1 MKKFFFLLFAII
13 VVSLPSQ
20 AEIIKIS
27 ANDAVKLALQHN
39 LALQAKRKEIAV
51 LEQEVKMANALK
63 NPQLQSTILMGPV
76 GKTNASQA
84 GIAIPLEISKRGV
97 RKKAAI
103 ANMKLIEN
111 QIRQEELNLKLEV
124 MEAYFD
130 VVYMKSVVAIL
141 QQREEL
147 FKNMKLLAEN
157 KPKNSK
163 NYEIEK
169 LQSDI
174 KYKKQLVS
182 LNKAKANLL
191 YSQFNFNKILN
202 LKDTDVMYDTRE
214 NSLFQDHISLLDIQL
229 PEYETIE
236 EVAMKYSYSIRI
248 AYDNIDKSEKEL
260 AVARHKVI
268 PDITVIG
275 GYAFSGDGML
285 HGGYAGGYLDLPVFY
300 SYRPE
305 VNRAKI
311 ILERAKI
318 DKVSFENKLKFALK
332 EDYNQFKYAKENMGY
347 YKDILKE
354 SDKILKMSEQRY
366 AKGDTQLLNLFII
379 ENSHQEILNEY
390 ISAMQVYYNAYLDL
404 IHNMGHDILLDEDS
418 LEDL

>member
-39 LALQAKRKEIAV
+39 LALQAKRKEIEV

-182 LNKAKANLL
+182 LNKAKAN
-191 YSQFNFNKILN
+191 
-202 LKDTDVMYDTRE
+202 
-214 NSLFQDHISLLDIQL
+214 
-229 PEYETIE
+229 
-236 EVAMKYSYSIRI
+236 
-248 AYDNIDKSEKEL
+248 
-260 AVARHKVI
+260 
-268 PDITVIG
+268 
-275 GYAFSGDGML
+275 
-285 HGGYAGGYLDLPVFY
+285 
-300 SYRPE
+300 
-305 VNRAKI
+305 
-311 ILERAKI
+311 
-318 DKVSFENKLKFALK
+318 
-332 EDYNQFKYAKENMGY
+332 
-347 YKDILKE
+347 
-354 SDKILKMSEQRY
+354 
-366 AKGDTQLLNLFII
+366 
-379 ENSHQEILNEY
+379 
-390 ISAMQVYYNAYLDL
+390 
-404 IHNMGHDILLDEDS
+404 
-418 LEDL
+418 

>member
-1 MKKFFFLLFAII
+1 MKKFFFLLLTII

-214 NSLFQDHISLLDIQL
+214 SSLFQDHISLLDIQL

-260 AVARHKVI
+260 AVARHKII

-305 VNRAKI
+305 VN
-311 ILERAKI
+311 RAKI

>member
-1 MKKFFFLLFAII
+1 MKKFFFLLLAVI

-147 FKNMKLLAEN
+147 FKNMKL
-157 KPKNSK
+157 KNSK

-191 YSQFNFNKILN
+191 YSQFNFNKVLN

-214 NSLFQDHISLLDIQL
+214 SSLFQDHISLLDIQL

-260 AVARHKVI
+260 AVAKHKVI

-305 VNRAKI
+305 VKRAKI

-318 DKVSFENKLKFALK
+318 DRVSFENKLKFALK

-404 IHNMGHDILLDEDS
+404 IHNMGHDVLLDESS
-418 LEDL
+418 LDDL